1 MPRVFQAHHTAL
13 VPLGQILHRQKFS
26 DEFYYRVKGKISLT
40 AFQDSAG
47 GMQRLIP
54 FRKTFQSTAL
64 KNQTPSK
71 TYVSVMQRKVLSY

>member
-1 MPRVFQAHHTAL
+1 MPRLFQAHHTAL

-26 DEFYYRVKGKISLT
+26 VEFYYRVEGKISLT

-47 GMQRLIP
+47 GMQCLIP

-64 KNQTPSK
+64 KNKPNPLKNLCFSNAI
-71 TYVSVMQRKVLSY
+71 